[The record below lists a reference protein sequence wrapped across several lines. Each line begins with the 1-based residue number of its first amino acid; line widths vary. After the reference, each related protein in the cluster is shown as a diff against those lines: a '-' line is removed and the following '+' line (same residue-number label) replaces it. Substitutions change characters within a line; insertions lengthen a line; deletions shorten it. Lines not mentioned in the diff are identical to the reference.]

1 MCAQPAEKSV
11 PGGRSRTS
19 EEGMSKV
26 EGKMLGQSH
35 RLCYA
40 LGDLWQHWK
49 DVSLGFQFI
58 RKFLP
63 IWG

>member
-1 MCAQPAEKSV
+1 MCARPAEKSV
-11 PGGRSRTS
+11 PGGRSRSS
-19 EEGMSKV
+19 EEGMSQV

-35 RLCYA
+35 QLCYA
-40 LGDLWQHWK
+40 PGDLWQRWK